1 LANADC
7 NVKQKIDGK
16 ITLWSGIL
24 AMRAKSVDVD
34 SLNDI
39 PFDTQT
45 NFMKVE
51 RDYSSI
57 ATEGK
62 NIDATLKAI
71 FEDYA
76 STTIAEVKNKA
87 DQLAIVK
94 IPAEQKKAIEAIV
107 KTGKL
112 PDTINQQLIDA
123 INKLFVDIKIVQLK
137 KEDVINA
144 LFKKDELV
152 TLAQLSEAFFNLKEK
167 LEKQNKGQE
176 VRFKI
181 D

>member
-1 LANADC
+1 LKELS
-7 NVKQKIDGK
+7 KQD
-16 ITLWSGIL
+16 
-24 AMRAKSVDVD
+24 
-34 SLNDI
+34 
-39 PFDTQT
+39 
-45 NFMKVE
+45 
-51 RDYSSI
+51 
-57 ATEGK
+57 
-62 NIDATLKAI
+62 
-71 FEDYA
+71 
-76 STTIAEVKNKA
+76 
-87 DQLAIVK
+87 
-94 IPAEQKKAIEAIV
+94 
-107 KTGKL
+107 KL

-167 LEKQNKGQE
+167 LEKENKGQE

>member
-1 LANADC
+1 
-7 NVKQKIDGK
+7 
-16 ITLWSGIL
+16 
-24 AMRAKSVDVD
+24 MRAKSVDVD

-57 ATEGK
+57 TTEGK
-62 NIDATLKAI
+62 NIDAQHLKAI

-94 IPAEQKKAIEAIV
+94 IPAEQKKAIEGIV
-107 KTGKL
+107 KTGQI
-112 PDTINQQLIDA
+112 T
-123 INKLFVDIKIVQLK
+123 
-137 KEDVINA
+137 
-144 LFKKDELV
+144 
-152 TLAQLSEAFFNLKEK
+152 
-167 LEKQNKGQE
+167 
-176 VRFKI
+176 
-181 D
+181 